1 MKNSQKETIGT
12 VLFDSKK
19 RAPLVLTNGE
29 KEVAF
34 EEVYATEREGT
45 VYCILR
51 PLVPVKGLRPNMALA
66 FCLDGETLR
75 AVQDAKRSDE
85 IFMGYYAALRRAGR
99 KA

>member
-51 PLVPVKGLRPNMALA
+51 PSSP
-66 FCLDGETLR
+66 
-75 AVQDAKRSDE
+75 
-85 IFMGYYAALRRAGR
+85 
-99 KA
+99 